1 MKKIIS
7 KIVSFSSRNS
17 KILVLTILLFLSAIY
32 NIKLKNELD
41 KFLIPGN
48 IKGTYGIEN
57 GNQQDPEY
65 EYFVFVTGDFYRYKR
80 SEMLDEGTYENIYDN
95 IYILKSDKTDE
106 YIIYSNEKFHFYDRK
121 RNNILTYSKI
131 TREPIFVNVRRNR

>member
-7 KIVSFSSRNS
+7 KIVSFTSKNS
-17 KILVLTILLFLSAIY
+17 KILVLTILLLISAFY

-41 KFLIPGN
+41 KFLIKGN
-48 IKGTYGIEN
+48 IKGTYGTEN

-65 EYFVFVTGDFYRYKR
+65 EYFVFVKGNFYRYKQF
-80 SEMLDEGTYENIYDN
+80 EMLDEGTYENIYDN
-95 IYILKSDKTDE
+95 IYILKSDNTDE

-121 RNNILTYSKI
+121 RSDVLAYSKI
-131 TREPIFVNVRRNR
+131 SRAPTFVNVKRNR